1 MKVLII
7 EDQIEKSEAI
17 KIFLTSIYQNS
28 IDISVRQSLRSGL
41 KETIQNTKYDLI
53 VLDMSMPNFDP
64 SETDPIGGSPESF
77 AGREFISQMHLRKIK
92 TPVVVVTQYST
103 FEKGQTSLEDL
114 HHLLASTYPE
124 IYVGSVYYSSASDDW
139 KKDLKK
145 LLGQ

>member
-17 KIFLTSIYQNS
+17 KSFLTSIYQNS

-41 KETIQNTKYDLI
+41 KETIHSAKYDLVI
-53 VLDMSMPNFDP
+53 LDMSMPNFDP

-77 AGREFISQMHLRKIK
+77 AGREFISQMHLRNIK

-124 IYVGSVYYSSASDDW
+124 IYIGSVYYSSASDDW
-139 KKDLKK
+139 KNDLKI